1 MNATVYGGM
10 VWGDSASDPTDV
22 TGNTVNISDTA
33 NVNDNVYGGY
43 TYYGKVSNNTVNL
56 NGGTVYKVYGGYTTG
71 GAAETNHVVMN
82 GGVVGITTSGGR
94 TVFSGGKLN
103 GAYSYNSSGNSGNVT
118 GNTVTI
124 DKGTVMAD
132 IYGGNTEAKNNK
144 SGDAIKN
151 IVTINGGTLAG
162 DIYGGYSRAEGDPSG
177 KGGVLNKA
185 KVEING
191 SNVETQGVRFIYGG
205 YTYGNNGPSESTI
218 AYKNAVTISGGTF
231 NNNTEVTGGYSNL
244 YYAKLNTVSITEDFT
259 STVGDVTGGISVY
272 DTAKEN
278 TVTIAGGIVS
288 NVYGGSGTVAEKN
301 SVNITGGTVSG
312 EVCGGKAQ
320 LGAAGGDTA
329 NDGNKVTISGGTVE
343 GVVYGGYTYSGDAK
357 YNSVTINESGQ
368 VNNTVYGGYS
378 NTGAVNN
385 NTVSISGG
393 IADFGV
399 VGGYSKTGAVTN
411 NKVTITSG
419 TIIDSI
425 MGGNTFNNDNNSGD
439 VKYNAVSISGD
450 AKIRAEG
457 IIGGLS
463 WNSDAIGNT
472 VTISGG
478 SFEPLDPTDPVF
490 NSIPITAGATNRSTA
505 KEEDNVV
512 NITGEVTGLDTASI
526 TGYSYGNSNHSGNEL
541 HIGGTKTYDSNGT
554 ATVSGSDA
562 WQGKSSDGTVN
573 NKVKSVALFESIVL
587 HNVKWSTM

>member
-1 MNATVYGGM
+1 MNKNYKVVWSKVKHCYVVTSELAKRQTKGCGARSLRMATVSLGVAASLLCAGAVLPIFGESVAEAGEYRDGHKVYKGDNLKWNGSTKAVTVTADTMLNDTNHNIYAYGNISYNYGGIKLNAIADTQTLTITVEDGQIVEYYDKPITVIQQYPSAMDGYDTNKDVSGYSITINNTSDKLLYAVYGGYSKEGNVSSNSATITNGTITNTVYGGYSGVSGNVENNNVTINGGTIGDLDNGSGAVYGAYTYNGLASNNTITINSGSTVRCPTAGSSYNGKVEENTLNINGGTIVEMAFGGVGNGTYVKSNTVNIKNDATVNATVYGGM

-177 KGGVLNKA
+177 KVEGNEVNITGGVLNKA

-244 YYAKLNTVSITEDFT
+244 YYAKL
-259 STVGDVTGGISVY
+259 
-272 DTAKEN
+272 
-278 TVTIAGGIVS
+278 
-288 NVYGGSGTVAEKN
+288 
-301 SVNITGGTVSG
+301 G
-312 EVCGGKAQ
+312 EYR
-320 LGAAGGDTA
+320 
-329 NDGNKVTISGGTVE
+329 NDCRR
-343 GVVYGGYTYSGDAK
+343 
-357 YNSVTINESGQ
+357 
-368 VNNTVYGGYS
+368 
-378 NTGAVNN
+378 
-385 NTVSISGG
+385 
-393 IADFGV
+393 
-399 VGGYSKTGAVTN
+399 YSK
-411 NKVTITSG
+411 
-419 TIIDSI
+419 
-425 MGGNTFNNDNNSGD
+425 
-439 VKYNAVSISGD
+439 
-450 AKIRAEG
+450 
-457 IIGGLS
+457 
-463 WNSDAIGNT
+463 
-472 VTISGG
+472 
-478 SFEPLDPTDPVF
+478 
-490 NSIPITAGATNRSTA
+490 
-505 KEEDNVV
+505 
-512 NITGEVTGLDTASI
+512 
-526 TGYSYGNSNHSGNEL
+526 
-541 HIGGTKTYDSNGT
+541 
-554 ATVSGSDA
+554 
-562 WQGKSSDGTVN
+562 
-573 NKVKSVALFESIVL
+573 
-587 HNVKWSTM
+587 